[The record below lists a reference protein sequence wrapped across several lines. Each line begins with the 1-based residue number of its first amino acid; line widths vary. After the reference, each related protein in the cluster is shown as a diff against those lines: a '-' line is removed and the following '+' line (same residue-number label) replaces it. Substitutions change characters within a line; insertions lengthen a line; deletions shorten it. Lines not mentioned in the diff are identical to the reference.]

1 MKHQIGGH
9 VCGAEIVIYKEIGT
23 GRDGYNSE
31 VKFENQVVS
40 SHTRARERDLASAHE
55 RENVDFFLSV
65 QKMR

>member
-1 MKHQIGGH
+1 MY
-9 VCGAEIVIYKEIGT
+9 VALRLSYNKEIGT